1 MKHNFLNSAILAIAS
16 IGLTVSAVAAP
27 IDTPA
32 HSEQSKAEAD
42 YRIAVMYDNGDG
54 FKRDYAKAAKWYAKA
69 AAQGHSKAQF
79 NLGNMYEHGEGVT
92 KDYDKAISLWQQA
105 ADQGADKAQF
115 NIALKH
121 KENKDYAKAIE
132 WYTKAAEQGHAD
144 SQNNLGV
151 MYAKGQGVRM
161 NPTKAR
167 QLFKQAAAQNQ
178 EYAEHNIKQIDQL
191 KQFKI
196 IGAR

>member
-1 MKHNFLNSAILAIAS
+1 MKSKLLSLVVLMAAS
-16 IGLTVSAVAAP
+16 VGLTVSAVAAP

-32 HSEQSKAEAD
+32 INDQGKAEAH

-54 FKRDYAKAAKWYAKA
+54 FGRDYQKAAMWYAKA
-69 AAQGHSKAQF
+69 AEQGHTKAQF
-79 NLGNMYEHGEGVT
+79 NLGTLYERGEGVAE
-92 KDYDKAISLWQQA
+92 DYNKAMSLWKIA
-105 ADQGADKAQF
+105 ADNGATKAQF
-115 NIALKH
+115 NIALNH
-121 KENKDYAKAIE
+121 KENKDYAKAVE

-151 MYAKGQGVRM
+151 MYAKGEGVRM

-191 KQFKI
+191 KQLRTV
-196 IGAR
+196 GTR

>member
-1 MKHNFLNSAILAIAS
+1 MKRNFLSSVILMVAS
-16 IGLTVSAVAAP
+16 ISLTVSAAAAP

-32 HSEQSKAEAD
+32 NSEHSKAEAQ

-54 FKRDYAKAAKWYAKA
+54 FKRDYKKAAEWYAKA

-115 NIALKH
+115 NIALLYEQ
-121 KENKDYAKAIE
+121 KEDYARAVE
-132 WYTKAAEQGHAD
+132 WYARAAEQGHAD

-151 MYAKGQGVRM
+151 MYARGEGVRM

-178 EYAEHNIKQIDQL
+178 RYAEHNIKEIDKL
-191 KQFKI
+191 KQSRMVS
-196 IGAR
+196 AR

>member
-1 MKHNFLNSAILAIAS
+1 MKRNFLNSAILAMAA
-16 IGLTVSAVAAP
+16 IGLAVSAVAAP

-54 FKRDYAKAAKWYAKA
+54 FKRDYAKAAEWYAKA
-69 AAQGHSKAQF
+69 AEQGHAKAQF
-79 NLGNMYEHGEGVT
+79 NLGTLYDLGEGVT
-92 KDYDKAISLWQQA
+92 KDYDKAMSLWQKS
-105 ADQGADKAQF
+105 ADNGATKAQF
-115 NIALKH
+115 NIALNH
-121 KENKDYAKAIE
+121 KQNKDYAKAVE
-132 WYTKAAEQGHAD
+132 WYSKAAEQGHAD

-151 MYAKGQGVRM
+151 MYAKGEGVRM

-178 EYAEHNIKQIDQL
+178 EYAEHNIKKIDQL
-191 KQFKI
+191 KQLKTV
-196 IGAR
+196 GAR